1 MVPSGLAA
9 ARAPLRPDSFPKTRQ
24 GFVAQLTGDIA
35 GFWRAVFHF
44 GTSMEKL
51 SDGTGPSRTLKIAN
65 VREIILAIRALGLPG
80 RGKLQPWLIRQL
92 RSLTS
97 STAQPAPHIFT
108 C

>member
-9 ARAPLRPDSFPKTRQ
+9 ARAPLRPDTFPKTRQ
-24 GFVAQLTGDIA
+24 GFVAALTGDIA
-35 GFWRAVFHF
+35 GFWCAVFHF

-51 SDGTGPSRTLKIAN
+51 SDGTGPLRTLKIAN
-65 VREIILAIRALGLPG
+65 VQKIIFAIRLLGLPG
-80 RGKLQPWLIRQL
+80 RRKLRPWLSCQL

-97 STAQPAPHIFT
+97 ATAQPAPHIGT